1 MTLFALLVLL
11 LPCVSAHLDL
21 TAFVRSG
28 DYAAAQA
35 AARVQLPDDPLNLTS
50 YSGFVE
56 TTPGRHMFMYVHSQ
70 RRRTEEQP
78 LLPSSHMH
86 ALLLPL
92 SPLSCLSFSM
102 HVCIKLCANRYKHRE
117 GVVGR
122 PGG

>member
-92 SPLSCLSFSM
+92 SRLSFSM
-102 HVCIKLCANRYKHRE
+102 HVRIKRCANRYKHRE
-117 GVVGR
+117 GAVGR